1 MTSKTIRISEENWER
16 LRDLKRSD
24 ESFDDLV
31 TRLTTSD
38 KWRGFGALS
47 ETRAA
52 EEMEAVRTQ
61 FEDELRDGTSRKET

>member
-16 LRDLKRSD
+16 LHDLKRSD

-31 TRLTTSD
+31 TRLTTRD

-47 ETRAA
+47 ETGTA

-61 FEDELRDGTSRKET
+61 FEDELRDRTGRTET